1 MFDECPSVVNQC
13 GNDAVWIQLEI
24 FRSELFEFVEIDVV
38 LDPIL
43 VAFGKAFLGQRQT
56 NLLAACRM

>member
-1 MFDECPSVVNQC
+1 MNQC